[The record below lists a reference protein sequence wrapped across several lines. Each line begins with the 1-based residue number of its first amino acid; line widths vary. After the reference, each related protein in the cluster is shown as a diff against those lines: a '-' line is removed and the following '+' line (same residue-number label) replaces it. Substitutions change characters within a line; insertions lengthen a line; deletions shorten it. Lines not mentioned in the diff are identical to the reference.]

1 MERGGSLDNGDL
13 RMYTKTVGNT
23 PTGEAKLHDYSFWK
37 GSAHRDGKVQ
47 HQEEEKKTGSERTP
61 VTSSTDCFELRGP
74 LFGGGWC
81 RGLGLRAYDLS
92 IDLQCGPAV
101 VMGEGAM

>member
-47 HQEEEKKTGSERTP
+47 HAKKKKRKLAANEHLSPLPPTVLSSVVRYSVVAGAVDSDYVRT
-61 VTSSTDCFELRGP
+61 T
-74 LFGGGWC
+74 
-81 RGLGLRAYDLS
+81 
-92 IDLQCGPAV
+92 
-101 VMGEGAM
+101 